1 MEIEMDDRLFEWDDE
16 KARINFQKHG
26 IQFKTA
32 IKVFRD
38 EFRIEQEDESH
49 SDSEERWQVIGMVK
63 NVLFVIYTERG
74 DSTRIISARKATIQE
89 RMRYYVN
96 RES

>member
-49 SDSEERWQVIGMVK
+49 SDPEERWQIIGMVK